1 MESRGASIKIKLARG
16 KTTSHSLQDGHE
28 NVTIEPEKALA
39 MALHHGLGLPLSLVA
54 TLIKTTK
61 YVIAK
66 QVITGKRQIYC
77 LAEVDD
83 ELTQKLRLF

>member
-1 MESRGASIKIKLARG
+1 
-16 KTTSHSLQDGHE
+16 
-28 NVTIEPEKALA
+28 